1 MKEISREEL
10 DKKIENGF
18 SKIMDCFNKSL
29 IESSKRK
36 HENDKLID
44 TLQDTIR
51 IFTHIRKIIYQKQ
64 GLMGG
69 NTKVVAYID
78 SFLDLIMQ
86 TADNF
91 LDGKK
96 VNTQIL
102 EEANSVIRVI
112 NHYYQFG
119 HKTERFN

>member
-1 MKEISREEL
+1 MEGISREEL
-10 DKKIENGF
+10 EKKIENSF

-29 IESSKRK
+29 KESSKCK
-36 HENDKLID
+36 QKDDKLID
-44 TLQDTIR
+44 ILQDTIR

-64 GLMGG
+64 GLMEWSI
-69 NTKVVAYID
+69 NPKVGAYIN

-96 VNTQIL
+96 INTQIL
-102 EEANSVIRVI
+102 EESNAVIRVI
-112 NHYYQFG
+112 NHYYQF
-119 HKTERFN
+119 EYRP